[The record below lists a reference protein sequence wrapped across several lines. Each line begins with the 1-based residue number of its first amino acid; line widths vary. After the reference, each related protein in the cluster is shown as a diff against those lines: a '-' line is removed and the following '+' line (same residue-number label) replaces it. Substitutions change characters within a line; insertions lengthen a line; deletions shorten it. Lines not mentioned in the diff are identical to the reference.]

1 MNEQTAQKQL
11 TSLTDNERQ
20 YFLFFFK
27 QKQQINKNQ
36 ISKRKLCLWCLMNTW
51 ANTKK
56 NIKTFFINTE
66 GVWEWYVFM
75 AQEYMYVPCI
85 VQHTHIEWNM
95 TETTEIEWKR
105 CWFGGIECFFFCLVF
120 FVLLNS
126 FIFCSVLLFVRP
138 PVYEFDVHNTKS
150 WAAYEITTVPIALHV
165 HSRTKLKIKRASAR
179 V

>member
-85 VQHTHIEWNM
+85 VQHTHTHWMKYDWNDRDRM
-95 TETTEIEWKR
+95 KTVLVWR
-105 CWFGGIECFFFCLVF
+105 NWMFFFLSRLLRFIKF
-120 FVLLNS
+120 FYFLFS
-126 FIFCSVLLFVRP
+126 FAFRP
-138 PVYEFDVHNTKS
+138 TACVWVWRS
-150 WAAYEITTVPIALHV
+150 
-165 HSRTKLKIKRASAR
+165 
-179 V
+179 